1 MDALSLP
8 LVGALA
14 VLALVDGTSF
24 GTLGVPLLLLARP
37 QVRVRGVLTF
47 LAAIAAFYWVLGL
60 LLFGLLAT
68 LLPSLRAVGDSTP
81 VLWAQLVVGVVLLL
95 ASFLFD
101 GPGGRWRRARRERSG
116 RPSRTERLGSRL
128 AGPEQR
134 AGALVVLALGAGA
147 VEAAT
152 MVPYLAALGILTTSG
167 IAAPV
172 TAAVLLGY
180 AVLMIAPALVL
191 TALRILLAGR
201 MEPHL
206 ARMSAWFSR
215 RADELI
221 AWTLGI
227 AGFLVARDAVVRIW
241 GLDF

>member
-1 MDALSLP
+1 MDGLSLP
-8 LVGALA
+8 VIGTLA

-24 GTLGVPLLLLARP
+24 GTLGVPLFLLARP

-47 LAAIAAFYWVLGL
+47 LGTIAAFYWVLGV

-68 LLPSLRAVGDSTP
+68 LLPSLRAIGDSAP
-81 VLWAQLVVGVVLLL
+81 VLWGELAVGVVLLL

-116 RPSRTERLGSRL
+116 RPGRVERSSSRL

-134 AGALVVLALGAGA
+134 TGALVALALGAGA

-152 MVPYLAALGILTTSG
+152 MIPYLAAIGLLTASG
-167 IAAPV
+167 VAVPAA
-172 TAAVLLGY
+172 AGVLLCY

-191 TALRILLAGR
+191 TGLRVLLAGR
-201 MEPHL
+201 MEPYL
-206 ARMSAWFSR
+206 TRMSAWFAR

-227 AGFLVARDAVVRIW
+227 AGFLVARDAVARIW
-241 GLDF
+241 SLDF